1 MDKEQIELP
10 GDYPEPTKGDMGITA
25 MRTLIAAVPYVG
37 GSVDEVLGLALQ
49 SPVQKRRDK
58 WFRGV
63 GAALEELA
71 KRGKAP
77 KLEELLED
85 ERFVTATIQA
95 TRIAVGTH
103 RGEKRRFLRNVLTS
117 LACGKGTSEE
127 MWGVFFRYIE
137 EFGAPHIMLLKLF
150 DNDERRARSGHCG
163 TFAQYIIEGLGKP
176 ARNPYYYQFG
186 YAIVDLNTRGLITL
200 RDMGEKFTQDA
211 VITPYG
217 RHFLEFI
224 ADHEPAAGE

>member
-1 MDKEQIELP
+1 MDTEQIELP
-10 GDYPEPTKGDMGITA
+10 GDYPEPTAGDMGFAA
-25 MRTLIAAVPYVG
+25 MRVLVAAVPYVG
-37 GSVDEVLGLALQ
+37 GPADEALSVAFQ

-63 GAALEELA
+63 GAALEEIA
-71 KRGKAP
+71 NRGEAP

-103 RGEKRRFLRNVLTS
+103 RGEKHRFLRNVLTKF
-117 LACGKGTSEE
+117 ACGKGSSEE
-127 MWGVFFRYIE
+127 MWGVYFRYIE
-137 EFGAPHIMLLKLF
+137 EFGAPHIMLLRLF
-150 DNDERRARSGHCG
+150 ANDERRARSGHCG
-163 TFAQYIIEGLGKP
+163 SFAQYIIEGLGKP
-176 ARNPYYYQFG
+176 ARNPNYYQYG
-186 YAIVDLNTRGLITL
+186 WAITDLHSRGLITL

-224 ADHEPAAGE
+224 ADHEPAARE

>member
-1 MDKEQIELP
+1 MDTDQIELP
-10 GDYPEPTKGDMGITA
+10 GDYPEPTAGDMGFAA
-25 MRTLIAAVPYVG
+25 MRVLVAAVPYVG
-37 GSVDEVLGLALQ
+37 GPADEALSVAFQ

-63 GAALEELA
+63 GAALEEIA
-71 KRGKAP
+71 NRGEAP

-85 ERFVTATIQA
+85 ERFVTATVQA

-103 RGEKRRFLRNVLTS
+103 RGEKHRFLRNVLTKF
-117 LACGKGTSEE
+117 ACGKGSSEE
-127 MWGVFFRYIE
+127 MWGVYFRYIE
-137 EFGAPHIMLLKLF
+137 EFGAPHIVLLRLF
-150 DNDERRARSGHCG
+150 ANDERRARSGW
-163 TFAQYIIEGLGKP
+163 
-176 ARNPYYYQFG
+176 
-186 YAIVDLNTRGLITL
+186 AITDLHSRGLITL